1 MEHEFFERMGNTVD
15 KLVQYVGELQ
25 SARKDNL
32 NMTDDHTQQIL
43 PVLRQLEE
51 EAIDTIRAINEEVHA
66 TEDFELLELVR
77 EVEVNIWNGVYENE
91 RYFYPESSYAQLP
104 EGLTAAEY
112 ANVTPEASVDG

>member
-32 NMTDDHTQQIL
+32 NTTDDHTQQIL

-51 EAIDTIRAINEEVHA
+51 EAIDTIRAINEEVI
-66 TEDFELLELVR
+66 
-77 EVEVNIWNGVYENE
+77 VESCA
-91 RYFYPESSYAQLP
+91 FHHTSLK
-104 EGLTAAEY
+104 
-112 ANVTPEASVDG
+112 TPF